1 MAVADHDM
9 NVNSTNHEDSED
21 IMIEVQLNDVGE
33 ILQQAEIRKENS
45 NLLMESDF
53 KEKEDAY
60 VACSNIKD
68 STNNANSK
76 EAKLKPVENNN
87 VVFDNKKIRAHTSDK
102 SQFKPY
108 VRHKRNHSCDECG
121 AVFSY
126 STSLLNHMRRH
137 TGEKPYKCQVCLRA
151 FPYATSLKN
160 HMITH
165 TREMKYGCAYCERFF
180 LHEASLKTH
189 MRKHTGEKP
198 YTCQYCEK
206 AFAHATSLK
215 NHERIHTGEQPYK
228 CELCSLKFKHATSL
242 KNHMRTHTGEKPYEC
257 KICGRKF
264 AYATSLK
271 NHTKS
276 HIKLARSR
284 DAVKNTVIYIV
295 PPKNFENI
303 CYNDEEIPTVIP
315 MDPEPLANLEESEIS
330 TDGATN
336 RD

>member
-1 MAVADHDM
+1 
-9 NVNSTNHEDSED
+9 
-21 IMIEVQLNDVGE
+21 
-33 ILQQAEIRKENS
+33 
-45 NLLMESDF
+45 
-53 KEKEDAY
+53 
-60 VACSNIKD
+60 
-68 STNNANSK
+68 
-76 EAKLKPVENNN
+76 
-87 VVFDNKKIRAHTSDK
+87 
-102 SQFKPY
+102 
-108 VRHKRNHSCDECG
+108 
-121 AVFSY
+121 
-126 STSLLNHMRRH
+126 
-137 TGEKPYKCQVCLRA
+137 
-151 FPYATSLKN
+151 
-160 HMITH
+160 
-165 TREMKYGCAYCERFF
+165 
-180 LHEASLKTH
+180 

>member
-1 MAVADHDM
+1 MAVAIHNA
-9 NVNSTNHEDSED
+9 NVDSINLEDSED
-21 IMIEVQLNDVGE
+21 MMIKARLNDSSE
-33 ILQQAEIRKENS
+33 ILQQVQIRKEKLNDNIS
-45 NLLMESDF
+45 VESDCRD
-53 KEKEDAY
+53 KDAGA
-60 VACSNIKD
+60 ACNHIEE
-68 STNNANSK
+68 STNDADVKQDKLNS
-76 EAKLKPVENNN
+76 VENNN
-87 VVFDNKKIRAHTSDK
+87 IVFDDTKTRAHASDK
-102 SQFKPY
+102 SRFKPY
-108 VRHKRNHSCDECG
+108 VRPKRNHSCDECG

-137 TGEKPYKCQVCLRA
+137 TGEKPYKCQVCYRA

-198 YTCQYCEK
+198 YTCQYCDK

-228 CELCSLKFKHATSL
+228 CELCSLRFKHATSL

-257 KICGRKF
+257 KICNRKF

-276 HIKLARSR
+276 HKKVGGSR
-284 DAVKNTVIYIV
+284 NTANNTVIYIV
-295 PPKNFENI
+295 PPKNFANS
-303 CYNDEEIPTVIP
+303 YDDEEIPTVIP
-315 MDPEPLANLEESEIS
+315 MDPEPLANLEENEIS
-330 TDGATN
+330 TDGATS